1 MDKELEIA
9 FNSIPLFSDQS
20 LDTVSVERLGGLTNR
35 NFLIETSA
43 GKYVLRLA
51 GDGTDEY
58 IDRIREKKNAEIAV
72 KAGVN
77 AEILFFDEAS
87 GTMVTRFIDNAFT
100 MDIDKFKDTGALK
113 RAGQAFRKLH
123 QSPDLFEGEFEL
135 FNQIDQ
141 YLEVLKKLDARLP
154 DGYSEVQKSAEQVRA
169 ALSRHTLPTAACHCD
184 PMVENCIDDGQ
195 KIFII
200 DFEYAGNNDPMWDL
214 GDLSVEGNFSEEQEH
229 IFLRA
234 YFGHEPSAFDFG
246 RMVMYK
252 AMCDLL
258 WTLWGVVQH
267 ANQNPVDDFWAY
279 AVGRLA
285 RCQTLMADPAFFEHL
300 AAVTDGPQR

>member
-100 MDIDKFKDTGALK
+100 MDI
-113 RAGQAFRKLH
+113 
-123 QSPDLFEGEFEL
+123 
-135 FNQIDQ
+135 
-141 YLEVLKKLDARLP
+141 
-154 DGYSEVQKSAEQVRA
+154 
-169 ALSRHTLPTAACHCD
+169 
-184 PMVENCIDDGQ
+184 
-195 KIFII
+195 
-200 DFEYAGNNDPMWDL
+200 
-214 GDLSVEGNFSEEQEH
+214 
-229 IFLRA
+229 
-234 YFGHEPSAFDFG
+234 
-246 RMVMYK
+246 
-252 AMCDLL
+252 
-258 WTLWGVVQH
+258 
-267 ANQNPVDDFWAY
+267 
-279 AVGRLA
+279 
-285 RCQTLMADPAFFEHL
+285 
-300 AAVTDGPQR
+300 